1 MSKRFC
7 SDFLIGH
14 YSEKDDIPFPK
25 GLNPSDS
32 LKFGSF
38 KMSNAQAREHFSS
51 LQLLTR
57 GSDSSC
63 DYQKHQIEDEAKVR
77 LDSLPYYFLDNG
89 ELHGIP
95 TLRRS
100 AGCWRTWQARG
111 SRGSCARLRGPRHLW
126 FIDHQGWADEY
137 LLKLFALSGKKSE
150 NVSRNVYE
158 LSLFLFPFPLS
169 CSVLSP
175 FFLVYFLI
183 FCLISGHHRQISMNL
198 CNAQNFIEFQFH
210 SATFSAKHFIV

>member
-1 MSKRFC
+1 MLPKKTTSVTFGNVWGTIFNRVWAALWMSKRFC

-32 LKFGSF
+32 LRFGSF

-100 AGCWRTWQARG
+100 AGC
-111 SRGSCARLRGPRHLW
+111 
-126 FIDHQGWADEY
+126 
-137 LLKLFALSGKKSE
+137 
-150 NVSRNVYE
+150 
-158 LSLFLFPFPLS
+158 
-169 CSVLSP
+169 
-175 FFLVYFLI
+175 
-183 FCLISGHHRQISMNL
+183 
-198 CNAQNFIEFQFH
+198 
-210 SATFSAKHFIV
+210 